1 MKITLRAQIEEL
13 EHELRMRRA
22 VYPRQVRRRKMTSG
36 DAELHIRRME
46 AALRTLLWLQAL
58 LHKHGRNGLAAAI
71 VKEEQ
76 R

>member
-13 EHELRMRRA
+13 EHELRMRRE
-22 VYPRQVRRRKMTSG
+22 VYPRRVCRKQMTAG
-36 DAELHIRRME
+36 EAELRIRRME

-58 LHKHGRNGLAAAI
+58 LQKHGRDGLASAI
-71 VKEEQ
+71 VKGEE